1 MAKDKRLS
9 ESEAWDAAY
18 KEKPK
23 RDREVAENEL
33 AQIKLRAARKEEQE
47 RERQEQYEIHKEKED
62 RDRQQEL
69 PASADQGRFINLV
82 ANLVVPKSR
91 KAWILI
97 IMLFLLLLIAWWKN
111 FLGMRTILL
120 TFGVTISGIIAVA
133 IILIF
138 IGYGWFTCKG
148 DIAKFFIAT
157 ALFIWV
163 LDLVPQNFFLIGPWL
178 GPEWAGFIFPLEGI
192 WQIPWASIFLSGF
205 FFSLLY
211 INMVFNII
219 EKEYISFGLGFI
231 FILATNYLITTFFP
245 NYLSYYLPLPTYKGI
260 TFFLILIAIGLLGW
274 FFWRLDKKHRGT
286 SVPEFFSS
294 LYMIFVFSFFWIN
307 NGWQGNIRAW
317 LHLLFI
323 IAFGFIYIKARE
335 DNRIV
340 SYILIPTL
348 LIIDFFGYGFL
359 WSSDILIL
367 KFVPAIVLFVIAYCY
382 HKETEYGKKNYTYP
396 VAAFVL
402 LVTFFL
408 IMTLKVSGVEEGTI
422 PFAVQKGTTFSELYS
437 QFTNNI
443 KGAVE
448 GRLDIAT
455 AGLYRGSVEN
465 NRYESLGVYFSKIR
479 AADPRFYTDEPITV
493 WGSIRSKTY
502 KDAVIVNFSCY
513 RFKDNKRIRADRIIP
528 DIKFPIFT
536 LEEVD
541 AECTFLP
548 KPENKNSMPA
558 GANTITFSAEYNFG
572 TDAYLKTY
580 FMDRERFRA
589 NAREDIDQL
598 AQFGI
603 KDKKP
608 SSVSTNGPI
617 EIGIGAGPLVPV
629 SEGYAVK
636 PQIGITLTNRQ
647 EIKDK
652 DKNIITKWDGRIKN
666 ITELVLLTP
675 PGIIVPNIENCK
687 LPKEDPKRM
696 LCPCSMPFNEYKK
709 DDCEHSCTYVKN
721 PCVET
726 CTAVSSKDSREMQ
739 SCVDECTSA
748 ELRCNDECE
757 RLFQSEDGSSSKYNA
772 YSLDVGSLE
781 FKDLNKDIDKH
792 RSFVCR
798 YEPSSSLLDNTPIT
812 TRYFRV
818 RARYNYV
825 VENSVSV
832 NVEQLPVEAI
842 NVVPENLFKIS
853 ADIQGSGLSFEGY
866 NPQMIGAIASVESR
880 FRHCCNER
888 QSAGGVKTGAACT
901 SSGQKECDFDYLI
914 TSGSSFGIM
923 QINYQGKHKDYVN
936 GLAAKYCGDSVN
948 INNYDCNVKVGVA
961 ILKEK
966 YDAFKNGCSGIS
978 SIKTA
983 CDTCTNPQNK
993 KYSEYKGVEAALRGY
1008 NGWGCGDNADR
1019 GYVEKVLK
1027 AMTTISGAQIIDSTT
1042 LGGIQRQGE
1051 GMSEEP

>member
-1 MAKDKRLS
+1 MAS
-9 ESEAWDAAY
+9 ETPEDEA
-18 KEKPK
+18 ET
-23 RDREVAENEL
+23 NEAKNRARI
-33 AQIKLRAARKEEQE
+33 AQLERQKLEREEQE
-47 RERQEQYEIHKEKED
+47 RERQEILEAREEDKKRSGGGEK
-62 RDRQQEL
+62 QQEP

-82 ANLVVPKSR
+82 ANLVVPKS
-91 KAWILI
+91 KTAWILI
-97 IMLFLLLLIAWWKN
+97 IVLLLFLLIAWWKN
-111 FLGMRTILL
+111 FLGIRTVLL

-133 IILIF
+133 VILIF
-138 IGYGWFTCKG
+138 IGYGWATCKG
-148 DIAKFFIAT
+148 DLAKFFIAT
-157 ALFIWV
+157 ALFIWI
-163 LDLVPQNFFLIGPWL
+163 LDLVPQDFFLIGPWL

-231 FILATNYLITTFFP
+231 FILVTNYLITSLFP
-245 NYLSYYLPLPTYKGI
+245 NYLSYYLPIPTLNGI
-260 TFFLILIAIGLLGW
+260 TFFIILIFIGLLGW
-274 FFWRLDKKHRGT
+274 GAWQLDKRHRGT

-294 LYMIFVFSFFWIN
+294 MYMIFVFSFFWIN

-317 LHLLFI
+317 FHLLFI
-323 IAFGFIYIKARE
+323 ISFGFIYIKSKQ

-340 SYILIPTL
+340 PYILIPTL
-348 LIIDFFGYGFL
+348 LIIDFFGIGFL

-367 KFVPAIVLFVIAYCY
+367 KFIPLIVLFVIAYCY
-382 HKETEYGKKNYTYP
+382 EKEAKSGQKNYTYP
-396 VAAFVL
+396 VAAFIL

-408 IMTLKVSGVEEGTI
+408 IMTLKVSGVEEGSL
-422 PFAVQKGTTFSELYS
+422 PFVAQKGTTFSELYT

-443 KGAVE
+443 KGAIE

-548 KPENKNSMPA
+548 TTEPKMQS
-558 GANTITFSAEYNFG
+558 GSNTITFSAEYNFG

-589 NAREDIDQL
+589 NARENIDQL

-608 SSVSTNGPI
+608 SSVSTNGPV

-636 PQIGITLTNRQ
+636 PVIGITLTNRQ

-652 DKNIITKWDGRIKN
+652 DKRIITKWDGRIKN
-666 ITELVLLTP
+666 ITALVLLTP
-675 PGIIVPNIENCK
+675 PGILLPNIENCK
-687 LPKEDPKRM
+687 LPKEDPNSL

-709 DDCEHSCTYVKN
+709 VDCEHSCSDVKN

-726 CTAVSSKDSREMQ
+726 CITVSKDDKERQ

-748 ELRCNDECE
+748 ELRCSDECE
-757 RLFQSEDGSSSKYNA
+757 RLFQSEDGSNSKYNA

-781 FKDLNKDIDKH
+781 FKDINKDIDKH

-798 YEPSSSLLDNTPIT
+798 YEPSPAVLDTTPIT
-812 TRYFRV
+812 TRYFRA

-832 NVEQLPVEAI
+832 NVEQAPVEAI
-842 NVVPENLFKIS
+842 NVVPENLFKTS
-853 ADIQGSGLSFEGY
+853 ANIQSDSPLWFQGY
-866 NPQMIGAIASVESR
+866 SPQLINAIASIESR
-880 FRHCCNER
+880 FKHCCREP
-888 QSAGGVKTGAACT
+888 QSRDGRKISAICT
-901 SSGQKECDFDYLI
+901 PSGQKECSFDNLI

-923 QINYQGKHKDYVN
+923 QINYQDKYKPLVDT
-936 GLAAKYCGDSVN
+936 LAQKYCQGKSIDD
-948 INNYDCNVKVGVA
+948 YDCNVKVGMA
-961 ILKEK
+961 ILKDK
-966 YDAFKNGCSGIS
+966 YDRFNKGCSGIS
-978 SIKTA
+978 GISTA
-983 CDTCTNPQNK
+983 CNECKSNIAPFR
-993 KYSEYKGVEAALRGY
+993 KYSDYKGVEAALRGY
-1008 NGWGCGDNADR
+1008 NGWGCGTNADK

-1027 AMTTISGAQIIDSTT
+1027 AMTAINGVQIIDSTT

-1051 GMSEEP
+1051 GMAEEP